1 MLSKGTNIVL
11 LCAILTNITVIF
23 ALLQVNISLL
33 LFLDQRRRQNEEI
46 ALSAI
51 LDANLINLI
60 TRNLQSR
67 TVRKEY
73 TPKKTLDKPWPNFYM
88 VG

>member
-11 LCAILTNITVIF
+11 LCAILTNITVII

-51 LDANLINLI
+51 LDANVI